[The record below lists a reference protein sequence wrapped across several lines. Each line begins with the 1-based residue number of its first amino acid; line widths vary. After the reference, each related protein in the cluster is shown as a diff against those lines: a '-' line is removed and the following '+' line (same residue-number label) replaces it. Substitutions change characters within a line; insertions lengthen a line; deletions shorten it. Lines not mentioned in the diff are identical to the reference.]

1 LRLAVDASLLAHREP
16 TGVERMQATLLDA
29 LAPAAAAAG
38 HELLRLQPAAGSR
51 APLALWR
58 ETGLVREL
66 SRGRADVLLSPVA
79 AVPLRAS
86 CPVIATLHEL
96 PWLAGPEGRSGDWRL
111 SHRARAALAA
121 RVAAAVICVSE
132 ATRGALLGAHP
143 AARAVVI
150 APGVGP
156 GWRPA
161 GADAAMEADD
171 SAALD
176 ALGLRGARF
185 VLAVGRL
192 RRKKNLAALL
202 AAFARA
208 APPELRL
215 VLVGPDGDASAT
227 LRAQAAR
234 PELRGRVLFPGHV
247 DDAALAALYRAA
259 ELVACPSLF
268 EGFGLPALEAM
279 ACGAPVLAAPRALA
293 EEARGPALLA
303 EGADP
308 AALEAALRRA
318 LLEAPAR
325 RAAAAAG
332 PAHAARFSAARAA
345 DATLALCVR
354 VAAGERP

>member
-1 LRLAVDASLLAHREP
+1 LRLAVDASLLARGEP
-16 TGVERMQATLLDA
+16 TGVERVQSTLLAA

-38 HELLRLQPAAGSR
+38 HELLLLQPAAGSR
-51 APLALWR
+51 VPLALWR

-66 SRGRADVLLSPVA
+66 SRRGADVLLSPVA

-86 CPVIATLHEL
+86 CPVLATLHEL
-96 PWLAGPEGRSGDWRL
+96 PWLAGPAGRSGDRRF

-132 ATRGALLGAHP
+132 ATRRALLSAHP

-156 GWRPA
+156 EWWPGPE
-161 GADAAMEADD
+161 AAD

-215 VLVGPDGDASAT
+215 VLAGPGGDAAAA
-227 LRAQAAR
+227 LRERAAG
-234 PELRGRVLFPGHV
+234 PELRGRVQFPGHV

-308 AALEAALRRA
+308 GALEAALRRA
-318 LLEAPAR
+318 LLDEPAR

-345 DATLALCVR
+345 EATLALCLR
-354 VAAGERP
+354 VAAGEPP